1 MLNEDDTFVGAPIT
15 HQPQIQG
22 SDTFSD
28 YNVVPNW
35 SKEKVC
41 LPIGATSPVSQTPDN
56 LKKTPVMIRPFPKA
70 DQNKN

>member
-1 MLNEDDTFVGAPIT
+1 MLNEDDTFVGAFNT

-28 YNVVPNW
+28 CNVVPNW

-41 LPIGATSPVSQTPDN
+41 L
-56 LKKTPVMIRPFPKA
+56 R
-70 DQNKN
+70 